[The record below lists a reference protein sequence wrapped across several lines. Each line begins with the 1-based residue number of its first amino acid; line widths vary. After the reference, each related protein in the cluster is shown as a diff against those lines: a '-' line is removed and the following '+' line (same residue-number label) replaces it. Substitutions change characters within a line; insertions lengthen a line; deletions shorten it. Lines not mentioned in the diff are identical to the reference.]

1 MANELKQP
9 VSAIDLPSSVERPPT
24 AAEVRLF
31 ARFCNEL
38 ERLDRVVSSA
48 GLRMQNIYTA
58 ARFAAAAG
66 APVISV
72 SETEEELYYALR
84 DRVRQLRAAERGV
97 IDWRAGIRQTFDGR
111 DIDIVLFP
119 GQQLGAIPLVIPAL
133 IGVVIAAA
141 AVAAAVSAIMEAQ
154 ELQRK
159 FNAIMETAD
168 RELCKD
174 PTSELCQNWQVE
186 KASKNWQKNKSIAE
200 SIGSAVEKIGGGL
213 GLGLIVALGIFAFL
227 KGKK

>member
-9 VSAIDLPSSVERPPT
+9 VSAIELPSSVERPPT

-31 ARFCNEL
+31 GRFCNEL
-38 ERLDRVVSSA
+38 ERLDRIVSAA

-58 ARFAAAAG
+58 ARFSSAAG
-66 APVISV
+66 LPVISV
-72 SETEEELYYALR
+72 SGDEEELYYSLR

-97 IDWRAGIRQTFDGR
+97 IDWQAGIRTTSSGR

-141 AVAAAVSAIMEAQ
+141 AVAAAVSAIKDAH
-154 ELQRK
+154 ELSRK
-159 FNAIMETAD
+159 LNAVMETAD

-174 PTSELCQNWQVE
+174 PLSDTCQNWQTE
-186 KASKNWQKNKSIAE
+186 KAQKNWQKNKSIAD

-213 GLGLIVALGIFAFL
+213 GIGIVVALGIFAFL
-227 KGKK
+227 KGRK